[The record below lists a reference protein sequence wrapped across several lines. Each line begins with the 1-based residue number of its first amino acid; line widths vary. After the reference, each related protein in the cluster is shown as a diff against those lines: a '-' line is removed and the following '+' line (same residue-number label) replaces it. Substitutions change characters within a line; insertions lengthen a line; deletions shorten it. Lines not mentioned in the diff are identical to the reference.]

1 MYEQLGIDL
10 STIKYYL
17 EMIFFSIFRDLK
29 ERRDAY
35 IKRLNDIYFNNLK
48 KSEVQLIRGQ
58 GKFVDKNKVAVGDE
72 IYSADHILVA
82 VGGYKH
88 SSLWDNAPNYFSLVH
103 CSKENYTLK
112 I

>member
-1 MYEQLGIDL
+1 MPQPFL
-10 STIKYYL
+10 TIYDN
-17 EMIFFSIFRDLK
+17 FSIFRDLK
-29 ERRDAY
+29 DRRDAY

-82 VGGYKH
+82 VGG
-88 SSLWDNAPNYFSLVH
+88 
-103 CSKENYTLK
+103 
-112 I
+112 